1 MGSFRKLST
10 SGLAAGALIASSVAM
25 IGSAW
30 AATAVTINAG
40 GVISPDPIGASQIT
54 VTSNYAQALWVEAPV
69 SVNGTACAGSSL
81 PSACKIDSGSSLTLT
96 VDSNASSD
104 DFKLYTSDTPD
115 PSVLIGMASI
125 SYVPGESDDS
135 STEAVEETGPRSVIQ
150 QFGLP
155 ASGTCEERAPANM
168 DVAGVGSGGWGVS
181 WARWMN
187 EGDGGAV
194 CTRKLSYVESGWT
207 VG

>member
-10 SGLAAGALIASSVAM
+10 PGVAAGALIASSVAM
-25 IGSAW
+25 IGPAW
-30 AATAVTINAG
+30 AATAVTIDAG

-54 VTSNYAQALWVEAPV
+54 VTSNYAQDLWVEAPV
-69 SVNGTACAGSSL
+69 SANGTACSGTPL
-81 PSACKIDSGSSLTLT
+81 PSACKVDSGSSLTLT
-96 VDSNASSD
+96 VDNDASSD
-104 DFKLYTSDTPD
+104 DFKIYSSGTPD
-115 PSVLIGMASI
+115 PSVLVGMASI

-155 ASGTCEERAPANM
+155 ASGTCDERAPVNM
-168 DVAGVGSGGWGVS
+168 NVAGVGSGGWGVI

-187 EGDGGAV
+187 GGAGGAV
-194 CTRKLSYVESGWT
+194 CTRELSYVGSGWT